1 MRKRAGFT
9 LIELM
14 IVVVIIGILA
24 AIAIPQYSAVKE
36 RAYLATVKTD
46 LKNLEISEEAY
57 ASANA
62 GSYFS
67 HTYTS
72 SSDSANTFGPSQN
85 VSITVTGVGS
95 SGWSAVGTHASVA
108 GHTCAIFVGTTP
120 VAPALST
127 GAPAC
132 D

>member
-1 MRKRAGFT
+1 MRVTRGFT
-9 LIELM
+9 LIEMM

-24 AIAIPQYSAVKE
+24 AIAIPQYSSVKE
-36 RAYLATVKTD
+36 KAYLAAVKTD

-62 GSYFS
+62 GKYFS
-67 HTYTS
+67 HTYTTP
-72 SSDSANTFGPSQN
+72 SDSANTFAASQS
-85 VSITVTGVGS
+85 VTVTATASGV
-95 SGWSAVGTHASVA
+95 SGWSAKATHSNAP

-120 VAPALST
+120 VAPAVFD

>member
-1 MRKRAGFT
+1 MRDTRGFT

-24 AIAIPQYSAVKE
+24 AIAIPQYSSVKE

-57 ASANA
+57 ASSNSGA
-62 GSYFS
+62 YFS
-67 HTYTS
+67 HSYTTP
-72 SSDSANTFGPSQN
+72 SDSANTFGASQN
-85 VSITVTGVGS
+85 VSIVTTGVGS
-95 SGWSAVGTHASVA
+95 AGWNATASHSNA
-108 GHTCAIFVGTTP
+108 PGHTCAIFVGTAP
-120 VAPALST
+120 VAPAVFD

-132 D
+132 N

>member
-1 MRKRAGFT
+1 MRVTRGFT
-9 LIELM
+9 LIEMM

-24 AIAIPQYSAVKE
+24 AIAIPQYSSVKE
-36 RAYLATVKTD
+36 KAYLASVKTD

-62 GSYFS
+62 GKYFS
-67 HTYTS
+67 HTYTTP
-72 SSDSANTFGPSQN
+72 SDSANTFAASQN
-85 VSITVTGVGS
+85 ITVTATASGV
-95 SGWSAVGTHASVA
+95 SGWSAKATHLNAP
-108 GHTCAIFVGTTP
+108 GHTCAIFVGTVA
-120 VAPALST
+120 VAPAVFD